1 MTFCKLDIAHSLFE
15 KVSESEFLS
24 TDFSRR
30 ENEVVFDAFRTEKP
44 QIKHTKPRGGR
55 FLGLREIV
63 TAARNGQQGE
73 FCHLDLA
80 DIAGRFAPQLH
91 FRSGPETAPPSV

>member
-1 MTFCKLDIAHSLFE
+1 MTFCKLGITHSPFE

-44 QIKHTKPRGGR
+44 QLMHTKPRERR
-55 FLGLREIV
+55 FLGRSEIV
-63 TAARNGQQGE
+63 TAARNGQQNKPNSP
-73 FCHLDLA
+73 CW
-80 DIAGRFAPQLH
+80 P
-91 FRSGPETAPPSV
+91 FRAAVTISLRPRNRPSLSLVYE